1 LVEAKAKLQSTK
13 ERIRFQR
20 IGLQGGLFVG
30 FTQIDIRSLED
41 AVVRYVAAQAIE
53 DGLATT
59 EEQLAIRDI
68 LPDLDF
74 EDKNGNT
81 ITKREWVQPTSGA
94 YNATDTDVTVYL
106 TNKDVDNTQKVY
118 CFYGI
123 RATAVGPGMTG
134 SALDISSIQ
143 FDRSNSK
150 TIDIWDV
157 EQIDSVPD
165 RVGYARTPILFRKGD
180 NAAVKFRPKAASSG
194 GSDNLI
200 LLGKVAESLGKLVN
214 G

>member
-1 LVEAKAKLQSTK
+1 MVEAKAKLQSTK

-68 LPDLDF
+68 LPDQDF

-81 ITKREWVQPTSGA
+81 ITKREWVQPPSGA
-94 YNATDTDVTVYL
+94 YNAENSDVTIYL

-123 RATAVGPGMTG
+123 RATSTGPGAT
-134 SALDISSIQ
+134 STALDISSIQ

-150 TIDIWDV
+150 TIDIWQV
-157 EQIDSVPD
+157 EQIDTVPD

-180 NAAVKFRPKAASSG
+180 NAAIKMRAKTGSSG

>member
-1 LVEAKAKLQSTK
+1 MEAKAKLQSTK
-13 ERIRFQR
+13 ERIRFQK

-41 AVVRYVAAQAIE
+41 AVVKYVAAQAIE
-53 DGLATT
+53 DGLAAT

-68 LPDLDF
+68 LPDEDF
-74 EDKNGNT
+74 EDANGNA
-81 ITKREWVQPTSGA
+81 ITKRAWKQPWSGS
-94 YNATDTDVTVYL
+94 YNIEESDKDIYL
-106 TNKDVDNTQKVY
+106 TNKDIDNTQKVY
-118 CFYGI
+118 CFYGV
-123 RATAVGPGMTG
+123 RATAVGPGDTDTILG
-134 SALDISSIQ
+134 ISSIQ
-143 FDRSNSK
+143 FDRSGSK
-150 TIDIWDV
+150 TIDIWHV

-180 NAAVKFRPKAASSG
+180 NAKIKFRPKTGSSG
-194 GSDNLI
+194 ASDTLI

>member
-1 LVEAKAKLQSTK
+1 MVEAKAKLQSTK
-13 ERIRFQR
+13 DRIRFSR

-59 EEQLAIRDI
+59 EEQLAVRDI
-68 LPDLDF
+68 LPDQDF
-74 EDKNGNT
+74 EDKNGNA
-81 ITKREWVQPTSGA
+81 IVNRQWIQPASG
-94 YNATDTDVTVYL
+94 YWTTLESENDVYL

-123 RATAVGPGMTG
+123 RGTAVGPGATG
-134 SALDISSIQ
+134 TICKSVSIQ

-150 TIDIWDV
+150 TIDIWQI
-157 EQIDSVPD
+157 EQIDTVPD

-180 NAAVKFRPKAASSG
+180 NAKIKFRPKTTVSG
-194 GSDNLI
+194 QTDTLI

>member
-1 LVEAKAKLQSTK
+1 MVEAKAKLQSTK
-13 ERIRFQR
+13 DRIRFQR

-41 AVVRYVAAQAIE
+41 AVVKYVAAQAIE

-68 LPDLDF
+68 LVDQDF
-74 EDKNGNT
+74 EDKNGNA
-81 ITKREWVQPTSGA
+81 IANRAWREPVSGA
-94 YNATDTDVTVYL
+94 YNNTETDVTVFL

-123 RATAVGPGMTG
+123 RATATGPGAT
-134 SALDISSIQ
+134 STALNISSIQ

-150 TIDIWDV
+150 TIDIWEV
-157 EQIDSVPD
+157 EQIDTVPD

-180 NAAVKFRPKAASSG
+180 NAAIKFRPKSSASG
-194 GSDNLI
+194 GNDNLI
-200 LLGKVAESLGKLVN
+200 ILGKVAESLGKLVN

>member
-1 LVEAKAKLQSTK
+1 MEAKAKLQSTK
-13 ERIRFQR
+13 ERIRFQK

-41 AVVRYVAAQAIE
+41 AVVKYVAAQAIE
-53 DGLATT
+53 DGLAST

-68 LPDLDF
+68 LPDQDF
-74 EDKNGNT
+74 EDKNGNA
-81 ITKREWVQPTSGA
+81 ITKRQWKQPWSGS
-94 YNATDTDVTVYL
+94 YDIEETDVDVYL
-106 TNKDVDNTQKVY
+106 TNKDIDNTQKVY

-123 RATAVGPGMTG
+123 RATAVGPGDTDTILG
-134 SALDISSIQ
+134 ISSIQ
-143 FDRSNSK
+143 FDRSGSK
-150 TIDIWDV
+150 TIDIWQV

-180 NAAVKFRPKAASSG
+180 NAKIKVRPKTGSSG
-194 GSDNLI
+194 ASDTLI

>member
-1 LVEAKAKLQSTK
+1 MVEAKAKLQATK
-13 ERIRFQR
+13 QRIRIGK

-41 AVVRYVAAQAIE
+41 AVVKYVAAQAIE
-53 DGLATT
+53 DGLAST

-68 LPDLDF
+68 LPDVDF
-74 EDKNGNT
+74 EDNNGNT
-81 ITKREWVQPTSGA
+81 ITRREWVQPVSGGYQTS
-94 YNATDTDVTVYL
+94 NTDMTIYT
-106 TNKDVDNTQKVY
+106 TNKDVDNTLKVY

-123 RATAVGPGMTG
+123 RGTGRGPGDTA
-134 SALDISSIQ
+134 SVLDVSSIQ

-150 TIDIWDV
+150 TIDIWQV
-157 EQIDSVPD
+157 EQIDTVPD

-180 NAAVKFRPKAASSG
+180 NASIKFRPKQGISG
-194 GSDNLI
+194 NTDNLI